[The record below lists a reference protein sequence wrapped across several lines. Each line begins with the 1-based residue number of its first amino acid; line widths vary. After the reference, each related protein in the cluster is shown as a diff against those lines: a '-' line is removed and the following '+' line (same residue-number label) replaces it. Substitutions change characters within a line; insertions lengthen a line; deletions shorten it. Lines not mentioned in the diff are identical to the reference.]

1 MENMFKQSLAKTALV
16 LMAGLMMVGT
26 ASAKEMKIGLVDVQE
41 IVAKLPQTTSIQNS
55 LKTEFEGRIA
65 EVQKLE
71 KDIAFNQEK
80 LKRDGATMNDQQKK
94 ALQGEM
100 EKQMRSYEQLARPLD
115 EDYRKRQGEERNKL
129 MGLVKTAIDSIAKK
143 DNYDL
148 ILNAQAGVFVKPE
161 YDISEAVIA
170 QVSKAK

>member
-1 MENMFKQSLAKTALV
+1 
-16 LMAGLMMVGT
+16 MAGLMMVGT

>member
-94 ALQGEM
+94 TLQAEM

>member
-1 MENMFKQSLAKTALV
+1 MSKQRVAKTAVAL
-16 LMAGLMMVGT
+16 LAGLMMAGT
-26 ASAKEMKIGLVDVQE
+26 AAAKEMKIAVVDVQE
-41 IVAKLPQTTSIQNS
+41 VIAAVPQTAAIQNA

-80 LKRDGATMNDQQKK
+80 LKRDGATMNDKQKTD
-94 ALQGEM
+94 LQAEM

-115 EDYRKRQGEERNKL
+115 EDYRRRQGEERNKL
-129 MGLVKTAIDSIAKK
+129 MGLVKTAIDGVAAKG
-143 DNYDL
+143 NYD
-148 ILNAQAGVFVKPE
+148 IVLNSGAAVFVKPE
-161 YDISEAVIA
+161 FDISKAVTE

>member
-1 MENMFKQSLAKTALV
+1 MFKQSLAKTALV

-94 ALQGEM
+94 TLQAEM